1 MRWRRSGA
9 AMRSSLGCA
18 ACPGNPGGSPRLR
31 AMDPSP
37 PQFVSAPEIDAQY
50 NAAAAVADSVERLR
64 RHGELSAEA
73 RARLRCSEGIAYGPT
88 LDETLDVF
96 PAEAAAAPV
105 FVFIHG
111 GYWRRFAAR
120 DYHLVALGLV
130 PLGITTVCVDYSL
143 CPKVTIDEIVRQC
156 RAAVAWTLRRIG
168 EHGGD
173 PARVAVGGH
182 SAGGHLTAMC
192 LAARWD
198 EDYGLGRDPL
208 AAAVL
213 VSGIYDLEPLRRS
226 YLQPTIQLD
235 DGIVRRNSPMF
246 GVRRCATPA
255 LVTWGGDESAEF
267 ARQATQYHVA
277 WQDAGNRGELL
288 PQPGGNHFT
297 AIEGLAD
304 PDSALSR
311 WLAAKLAA

>member
-1 MRWRRSGA
+1 M
-9 AMRSSLGCA
+9 
-18 ACPGNPGGSPRLR
+18 
-31 AMDPSP
+31 
-37 PQFVSAPEIDAQY
+37 
-50 NAAAAVADSVERLR
+50 
-64 RHGELSAEA
+64 
-73 RARLRCSEGIAYGPT
+73 
-88 LDETLDVF
+88 
-96 PAEAAAAPV
+96 

-198 EDYGLGRDPL
+198 EDYGLARDPL

-213 VSGIYDLEPLRRS
+213 VSGIYDIDPLRRS
-226 YLQPTIQLD
+226 YLQPSIQLD

-246 GVRRCATPA
+246 GVRPCATPA
-255 LVTWGGDESAEF
+255 LVTWGADESAEF
-267 ARQATQYHVA
+267 ARQATQYHAA
-277 WQDAGNRGELL
+277 WQGAGNRGELL
-288 PQPGGNHFT
+288 PQVGENHFT
-297 AIEGLAD
+297 AIDGLAD
-304 PDSALSR
+304 PASALSR
-311 WLAAKLAA
+311 WIAARLAA

>member
-1 MRWRRSGA
+1 MEA
-9 AMRSSLGCA
+9 Q
-18 ACPGNPGGSPRLR
+18 P
-31 AMDPSP
+31 
-37 PQFVSAPEIDAQY
+37 FVSSPEIDAQY
-50 NAAAAVADSVERLR
+50 NAGAAVPDSAELLQRF
-64 RHGELSAEA
+64 GEQSAEA
-73 RARLRCSEGIAYGPT
+73 RTRLRCIEGIAYGPT

-96 PAEAAAAPV
+96 PAEQPASPV

-130 PLGITTVCVDYSL
+130 PLGVTTVVVDYSL

-192 LAARWD
+192 LQARWD
-198 EDYGLGRDPL
+198 EDYGLARDPL

-213 VSGIYDLEPLRRS
+213 VSGIYDIEPLRRS
-226 YLQPTIQLD
+226 YLQPSIQLD

-246 GVRRCATPA
+246 AVRPCATPA
-255 LVTWGGDESAEF
+255 LVTWGADESAEF
-267 ARQATQYHVA
+267 ARQATQYHAA
-277 WQDAGNRGELL
+277 WQAAGNRGELL
-288 PQPGGNHFT
+288 PQVGKNHFT
-297 AIEGLAD
+297 AIDGLAD
-304 PDSALSR
+304 PESTLAR
-311 WLAAKLAA
+311 WIAARLLAK

>member
-1 MRWRRSGA
+1 MEP
-9 AMRSSLGCA
+9 SST
-18 ACPGNPGGSPRLR
+18 
-31 AMDPSP
+31 
-37 PQFVSAPEIDAQY
+37 QFVSSPEIDAQY
-50 NAAAAVADSVERLR
+50 NAGAAVADSAERLR
-64 RHGELSAEA
+64 MHGERSAEA
-73 RARLRCSEGIAYGPT
+73 RARLRCIEGISYGPT

-96 PAEAAAAPV
+96 PAEGPASPV

-198 EDYGLGRDPL
+198 EDYGLARDPL

-213 VSGIYDLEPLRRS
+213 VSGIYDIEPLRNS
-226 YLQPTIQLD
+226 YLQPSIQLD

-246 GVRRCATPA
+246 GVRPCATPA
-255 LVTWGGDESAEF
+255 LVTWGADESAEF
-267 ARQATQYHVA
+267 ARQATQYHAA
-277 WQDAGNRGELL
+277 WQGAGNRGELL
-288 PQPGGNHFT
+288 PQHGNNHFT
-297 AIEGLAD
+297 AIDGLAD
-304 PDSALSR
+304 PGSTLSR
-311 WLAAKLAA
+311 WIAAKLAA

>member
-1 MRWRRSGA
+1 META
-9 AMRSSLGCA
+9 AT
-18 ACPGNPGGSPRLR
+18 P
-31 AMDPSP
+31 
-37 PQFVSAPEIDAQY
+37 FVSSPEIDAQY
-50 NAAAAVADSVERLR
+50 DAGAAVPDSPELLR
-64 RHGELSAEA
+64 RFGELSADA
-73 RARLRCSEGIAYGPT
+73 RTRLRCIEGIAYGPT

-96 PAEAAAAPV
+96 PAERPASPV

-143 CPKVTIDEIVRQC
+143 CPKVTIDEIARQA
-156 RAAVAWTLRRIG
+156 RAGVAWTLRRIG

-198 EDYGLGRDPL
+198 EDYGLARDPL

-213 VSGIYDLEPLRRS
+213 ISGIYDIEPLRRS

-246 GVRRCATPA
+246 GVRPCATPA
-255 LVTWGGDESAEF
+255 LVTWGADESAEF
-267 ARQATQYHVA
+267 ARQATQYHAA
-277 WQDAGNRGELL
+277 WQGAGNRGELL
-288 PQPGGNHFT
+288 PLAGANHFT
-297 AIEGLAD
+297 AVEGLAD
-304 PDSALSR
+304 PGSTLSR
-311 WLAAKLAA
+311 WIAARLGA

>member
-1 MRWRRSGA
+1 MENA
-9 AMRSSLGCA
+9 AT
-18 ACPGNPGGSPRLR
+18 P
-31 AMDPSP
+31 
-37 PQFVSAPEIDAQY
+37 FVSSPEIDAQY
-50 NAAAAVADSVERLR
+50 DAGAAVPDSPELLR
-64 RHGELSAEA
+64 RFGELSADA
-73 RARLRCSEGIAYGPT
+73 RTRLRCIEGIAYGPT

-96 PAEAAAAPV
+96 PAERPASPV

-130 PLGITTVCVDYSL
+130 PLGITTICVDYSL
-143 CPKVTIDEIVRQC
+143 CPKVTIDEIVRQA

-192 LAARWD
+192 LATRWE
-198 EDYGLGRDPL
+198 EDYGLARDPL

-213 VSGIYDLEPLRRS
+213 VSGIYDIEPLRRS

-246 GVRRCATPA
+246 GVRPCATPA
-255 LVTWGGDESAEF
+255 LVTWGADESAEF
-267 ARQATQYHVA
+267 ARQATQYHAA
-277 WQDAGNRGELL
+277 WQGAGNRGELL
-288 PQPGGNHFT
+288 PLAGANHFT
-297 AIEGLAD
+297 AVEGLAD
-304 PDSALSR
+304 PGSTLSR
-311 WLAAKLAA
+311 WIAARLGA

>member
-1 MRWRRSGA
+1 ME
-9 AMRSSLGCA
+9 
-18 ACPGNPGGSPRLR
+18 PGSP
-31 AMDPSP
+31 P
-37 PQFVSAPEIDAQY
+37 FVSSPEVDAQY
-50 NAAAAVADSVERLR
+50 NAGAAVPDSAERLQR
-64 RHGELSAEA
+64 FGEQSAEA
-73 RARLRCSEGIAYGPT
+73 RARLRCIEGIAYGPT

-96 PAEAAAAPV
+96 PAEQPASPV

-130 PLGITTVCVDYSL
+130 PLGVTTVVVDYSL

-182 SAGGHLTAMC
+182 SAGGHLSAMC
-192 LAARWD
+192 LETRWD
-198 EDYGLGRDPL
+198 EDYGLARDPL
-208 AAAVL
+208 SAALL
-213 VSGIYDLEPLRRS
+213 VSGIYDIEPLRHS

-246 GVRRCATPA
+246 AVRPCATPA
-255 LVTWGGDESAEF
+255 LVTWGADESAEF
-267 ARQATQYHVA
+267 ARQATQYHAA
-277 WQDAGNRGELL
+277 WQAAGNRGELL
-288 PQPGGNHFT
+288 PQVGKNHFT
-297 AIEGLAD
+297 AIDGLAD
-304 PDSALSR
+304 PESTLAR
-311 WLAAKLAA
+311 WIAARLLAK

>member
-1 MRWRRSGA
+1 LQR
-9 AMRSSLGCA
+9 
-18 ACPGNPGGSPRLR
+18 
-31 AMDPSP
+31 
-37 PQFVSAPEIDAQY
+37 F
-50 NAAAAVADSVERLR
+50 
-64 RHGELSAEA
+64 GEQSAEA
-73 RARLRCSEGIAYGPT
+73 RTRLRCIEGIAYGPT

-96 PAEAAAAPV
+96 PAEQPASPV

-130 PLGITTVCVDYSL
+130 PLGVTTVVVDYSL

-192 LAARWD
+192 LQARWD
-198 EDYGLGRDPL
+198 EDYGLARDPL

-213 VSGIYDLEPLRRS
+213 VSGIYDIEPLRRS
-226 YLQPTIQLD
+226 YLQPSIQLD

-246 GVRRCATPA
+246 AVRPCATPA
-255 LVTWGGDESAEF
+255 LVTWGADESAEF
-267 ARQATQYHVA
+267 ARQATQYHAA
-277 WQDAGNRGELL
+277 WQAAGNRGELL
-288 PQPGGNHFT
+288 PQVGKNHFT
-297 AIEGLAD
+297 AIDGLAD
-304 PDSALSR
+304 PESTLAR
-311 WLAAKLAA
+311 WIAARLLTE

>member
-1 MRWRRSGA
+1 MRR
-9 AMRSSLGCA
+9 
-18 ACPGNPGGSPRLR
+18 NPGRSPRLD
-31 AMDPSP
+31 AMEPSS
-37 PQFVSAPEIDAQY
+37 PQFVSSPEIDAQY
-50 NAAAAVADSVERLR
+50 NAAAAVADSAEQLR

-73 RARLRCSEGIAYGPT
+73 LARLRCIEGIAYGPT

-96 PAEAAAAPV
+96 PAERPASPV

-130 PLGITTVCVDYSL
+130 PRGITTVVVDYSL

-192 LAARWD
+192 LGARWD
-198 EDYGLGRDPL
+198 EDYGLARDPL
-208 AAAVL
+208 AGAVL
-213 VSGIYDLEPLRRS
+213 VSGIYDLEPLRFS
-226 YLQPTIQLD
+226 YLQPSIQLD

-246 GVRRCATPA
+246 GVRPCATPA
-255 LVTWGGDESAEF
+255 LVTWGADESAEF
-267 ARQATQYHVA
+267 ARQATQYHAA
-277 WQDAGNRGELL
+277 WQGAGNRGELL
-288 PQPGGNHFT
+288 PLVGANHFT
-297 AIEGLAD
+297 AVEGLAD
-304 PDSALSR
+304 PGSTLSR
-311 WLAAKLAA
+311 WIAARLGA

>member
-1 MRWRRSGA
+1 METASA
-9 AMRSSLGCA
+9 
-18 ACPGNPGGSPRLR
+18 P
-31 AMDPSP
+31 
-37 PQFVSAPEIDAQY
+37 FVSSPEVDAQY
-50 NAAAAVADSVERLR
+50 NAAAAVADSAEQLR
-64 RHGELSAEA
+64 RHGELSEA
-73 RARLRCSEGIAYGPT
+73 ARSRLRCIEGIAYGPT

-96 PAEAAAAPV
+96 PAERPAAPV

-143 CPKVTIDEIVRQC
+143 CPKVTIEEIARQS

-198 EDYGLGRDPL
+198 EDYGLARDPL

-213 VSGIYDLEPLRRS
+213 ISGIYDIEPLRRS

-246 GVRRCATPA
+246 GVRPCATPA
-255 LVTWGGDESAEF
+255 LVTWGADESAEF
-267 ARQATQYHVA
+267 ARQATQYHAA
-277 WQDAGNRGELL
+277 WQGAGNRGELL
-288 PQPGGNHFT
+288 PQIGANHFT

-304 PDSALSR
+304 PGSTLAR
-311 WLAAKLAA
+311 WIAARLAA

>member
-1 MRWRRSGA
+1 MTA
-9 AMRSSLGCA
+9 APVEPA
-18 ACPGNPGGSPRLR
+18 
-31 AMDPSP
+31 
-37 PQFVSAPEIDAQY
+37 FVSSPEIDAQY
-50 NAAAAVADSVERLR
+50 NAGAAVADSAERLR

-73 RARLRCSEGIAYGPT
+73 RSRLLCMAGISYGPT

-96 PAEAAAAPV
+96 PAERPGAPV

-130 PLGITTVCVDYSL
+130 PLGITTVVVDYSL
-143 CPKVTIDEIVRQC
+143 CPKVTLDEISRQC

-182 SAGGHLTAMC
+182 SAGGHLSAMC
-192 LAARWD
+192 LETRWD
-198 EDYGLGRDPL
+198 SDYGLARDPL

-213 VSGIYDLEPLRRS
+213 VSGIYDIEPLRRS

-235 DGIVRRNSPMF
+235 DGMVRRNSPMF
-246 GVRRCATPA
+246 AVRPCATPA
-255 LVTWGGDESAEF
+255 LVTWGADESAEF
-267 ARQATQYHVA
+267 ARQATEFHAA
-277 WQDAGNRGELL
+277 WRAAGNRGELL
-288 PQPGGNHFT
+288 PQAGANHFS
-297 AIEGLAD
+297 AIDGFSD
-304 PDSALSR
+304 PASTLCRWVAARLGVSA
-311 WLAAKLAA
+311 

>member
-1 MRWRRSGA
+1 MTPA
-9 AMRSSLGCA
+9 PVEL
-18 ACPGNPGGSPRLR
+18 P
-31 AMDPSP
+31 
-37 PQFVSAPEIDAQY
+37 FVSSPEIDAQY
-50 NAAAAVADSVERLR
+50 NAAAAVADSAERLR
-64 RHGELSAEA
+64 RHGEQSAEA
-73 RARLRCSEGIAYGPT
+73 RSRLRCMAGISYGPT

-96 PAEAAAAPV
+96 PAERPGAPV

-130 PLGITTVCVDYSL
+130 PLGITTVVVDYSL
-143 CPKVTIDEIVRQC
+143 CPKVTIDEISRQC
-156 RAAVAWTLRRIG
+156 RAALAWTLRRIG

-192 LAARWD
+192 LEARWD
-198 EDYGLGRDPL
+198 EDYGLARDPL

-246 GVRRCATPA
+246 AVRPCATPA
-255 LVTWGGDESAEF
+255 LVTWGADESAEF
-267 ARQATQYHVA
+267 ARQATGFHAA
-277 WQDAGNRGELL
+277 WQAAGNPSELL
-288 PQPGGNHFT
+288 PQVGANHFS
-297 AIEGLAD
+297 AMDGFSD
-304 PDSALSR
+304 PESTLCR
-311 WLAAKLAA
+311 WIAARLRAGT